1 MPLPIFDG
9 EEYGKEEIEV
19 LTEKGEMCTG
29 CVNIPCVG
37 KVLKMRK
44 C

>member
-9 EEYGKEEIEV
+9 EEYGKE
-19 LTEKGEMCTG
+19 EMCTG